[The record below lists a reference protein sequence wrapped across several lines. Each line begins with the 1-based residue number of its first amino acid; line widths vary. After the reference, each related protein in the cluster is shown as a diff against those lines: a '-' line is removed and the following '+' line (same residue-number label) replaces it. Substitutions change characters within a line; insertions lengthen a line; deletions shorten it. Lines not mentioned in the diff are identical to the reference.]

1 MKAALQITLLKWNWK
16 LVLLNNMNSNNSN
29 FAEVKLWMIT
39 QLGLLALPA
48 LIIYYK
54 SYKGVSCNLTDGTDV
69 FIRIC
74 FASFL
79 LCFGTIH
86 SVLIGKWAKRA
97 IKNFWFEWEN
107 GKKSAVFW
115 AQNCQNQLFI
125 WPKIGKIS
133 CFRAKNG

>member
-1 MKAALQITLLKWNWK
+1 
-16 LVLLNNMNSNNSN
+16 MNSNNSN

-86 SVLIGKWAKRA
+86 SVHSGKQAKRA
-97 IKNFWFEWEN
+97 T
-107 GKKSAVFW
+107 
-115 AQNCQNQLFI
+115 
-125 WPKIGKIS
+125 KI
-133 CFRAKNG
+133 A